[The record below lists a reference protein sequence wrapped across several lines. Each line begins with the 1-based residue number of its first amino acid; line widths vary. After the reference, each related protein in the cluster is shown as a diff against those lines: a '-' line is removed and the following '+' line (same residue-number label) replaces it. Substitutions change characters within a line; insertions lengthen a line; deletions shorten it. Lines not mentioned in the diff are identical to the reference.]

1 MNKKELTDI
10 ISAIQN
16 LKKIKRRGWE
26 IKLDMKHPE
35 SVADHSYS
43 TAILSMVIG
52 DYLELNTNI
61 TEKKDPPQ

>member
-52 DYLELNTNI
+52 DYLE
-61 TEKKDPPQ
+61 